1 MLFVIFSMILSNK
14 LSKVNLFFVTLI
26 SKLHN
31 FFMEITFKEIPNEFK
46 IDALLH
52 QNTYLVDGILKEWK
66 GKTANVFSTISSTK
80 EYQPTLLGTVPDLGE
95 NEALEALHA
104 AEKAYDRG
112 QGLWPTMKVADRIA
126 AMEKFVSQMK
136 TKREE
141 IVKLLMWEIGK
152 TLPDSQKE
160 FDRTVEYI
168 YDTIED
174 YKKMDRTSAKF
185 EKNAGV
191 YAHIR
196 RGPLG
201 VVLCLG
207 PYNYPLNETF
217 ALLIPA
223 LIMGNTAIFKPAKHG
238 VLLLS
243 PLLEAFRNS
252 FPAGVVNI
260 IYGRGR
266 TLATPIM
273 ETGKVDVLALI
284 GNSKSANAI
293 QGNHPNKNRLRLV
306 LGLEAK
312 NPAIVLP
319 DADLDLAISE
329 CIVGTTSFNGQRCT
343 ALKVV
348 YVHEDIVAEFNK
360 RFAAKVDALK
370 FGNPWENGVQ
380 LTPLPEPEK
389 PAYIQELIDDA
400 TKKGAKIIN
409 ENGGKT
415 TENYIFPAVLY
426 PVSKN
431 MRVFEEEQ
439 FGPVIPVLSFSD
451 IQEPLNDMAESNYG
465 QQVSVFGSDVKTLAP
480 LIDTLVN
487 LVCRVNLN
495 SSCQRG
501 PDVYPFTGR
510 KDSAVATLSV
520 YDALRSF
527 SIRTFVASKDSAYNN
542 AILQQLLDT
551 KSSNFINTDYIL

>member
-1 MLFVIFSMILSNK
+1 MI
-14 LSKVNLFFVTLI
+14 
-26 SKLHN
+26 
-31 FFMEITFKEIPNEFK
+31 PDQFK
-46 IDALLH
+46 IKETIN
-52 QNTYLVDGILKEWK
+52 QNTYLIGGELKTWAGE
-66 GKTANVFSTISSTK
+66 TSQVYSTISSTK
-80 EYQPTLLGTVPDLGE
+80 NYKPTLLGTIPTLGE
-95 NEALEALHA
+95 KEALQALDA
-104 AEKAYDRG
+104 AVTAYDKG
-112 QGLWPTMKVADRIA
+112 QGLWPTMKVIDRIA
-126 AMEKFVSQMK
+126 CMEKFVKQMK

-141 IVKLLMWEIGK
+141 VVKLLMWEIGK
-152 TLPDSQKE
+152 NLPDSEKE
-160 FDRTVEYI
+160 FDRTVDYI

-174 YKKMDRTSAKF
+174 YKQMDRDSAKF
-185 EKNAGV
+185 EKNSGV
-191 YAHIR
+191 NAHIR

-223 LIMGNTAIFKPAKHG
+223 LIMGNTTIFKPAKIG

-243 PLLEAFRNS
+243 PLLEAFQNS
-252 FPAGVVNI
+252 FPKGVVNI

-266 TLATPIM
+266 AVATPIM
-273 ETGKVDVLALI
+273 KDGRVDVLALI
-284 GNSKSANAI
+284 GHSNSANAL
-293 QGNHPNKNRLRLV
+293 QNEHPKSNRLRMV

-312 NPAIVLP
+312 NPAIVLK

-329 CIVGTTSFNGQRCT
+329 CINGATSFNGQRCT
-343 ALKVV
+343 ALKVL
-348 YVHEDIVAEFNK
+348 YVHEDIVEEFNT
-360 RFAAKVDALK
+360 RFSKKVDALK
-370 FGNPWENGVQ
+370 FGNPWEDGAK
-380 LTPLPEPEK
+380 LTPLPEPDK

-409 ENGGKT
+409 KKGGDT
-415 TENYIFPAVLY
+415 TDNYIFPAVLY
-426 PVSKN
+426 PVTKD

-439 FGPVIPVLSFSD
+439 FGPVIPVIPFSD
-451 IQEPLNDMAESNYG
+451 IEEPLDDMAASNYG
-465 QQVSVFGSDVKTLAP
+465 QQVSLFGKDIKTLAP

-520 YDALRSF
+520 HDALRSF
-527 SIRTFVASKDSAYNN
+527 SIRTFVASKDNAYNN
-542 AILQQLLDT
+542 AILKELLET
-551 KSSNFINTDYIL
+551 RASNFVSTDYIL

>member
-1 MLFVIFSMILSNK
+1 MK
-14 LSKVNLFFVTLI
+14 T
-26 SKLHN
+26 
-31 FFMEITFKEIPNEFK
+31 TFKEIPNEYK
-46 IDALLH
+46 ITSLLT
-52 QNTYLVDGILKEWK
+52 QKTYLVGGELKEWK
-66 GKTANVFSTISSTK
+66 GETADVFSTISSTK
-80 EYQPTLLGTVPDLGE
+80 EYQPTLLGTVPNLTGE
-95 NEALEALHA
+95 EAIEALNA
-104 AEKAYDRG
+104 ASKAYDRG
-112 QGLWPTMKVADRIA
+112 QGLWPTMKVEGRIN
-126 AMEKFVSQMK
+126 AMEKFVTQMK
-136 TKREE
+136 TKRAE

-152 TLPDSQKE
+152 TLSDSEKE

-174 YKKMDRTSAKF
+174 YKQMDRDSAKF
-185 EKNAGV
+185 EKHSGV
-191 YAHIR
+191 HAHIR

-243 PLLEAFRNS
+243 PLLEAFKNS

-266 TLATPIM
+266 VLATPIM
-273 ETGKVDVLALI
+273 KTGKIDVLALI

-293 QGNHPNKNRLRLV
+293 QANHPYKNRLRLV
-306 LGLEAK
+306 FGLEAK

-319 DADLDLAISE
+319 DADLDLAINE
-329 CIVGTTSFNGQRCT
+329 CLAGATSFNGQRCT
-343 ALKVV
+343 ALKVL
-348 YVHEDIVAEFNK
+348 YVHADVVAQFNK
-360 RFAAKVDALK
+360 RFAEKVDALK
-370 FGNPWENGVQ
+370 FGNPWEAGVQ

-400 TKKGAKIIN
+400 TQKGAKIIN
-409 ENGGKT
+409 KKGGET

-426 PVSKN
+426 PVNKE
-431 MRVFEEEQ
+431 MRVFHEEQ
-439 FGPVIPVLSFSD
+439 FGPVTPIISFNN
-451 IQEPLNDMAESNYG
+451 IEEPLDDMAASNYG
-465 QQVSVFGSDVKTLAP
+465 QQVSVFGSDVKTLSP

-520 YDALRSF
+520 HDALRSF
-527 SIRTFVASKDSAYNN
+527 SIRTFLASKDTAYNN
-542 AILQQLLDT
+542 AILQDLLDK
-551 KSSNFINTDYIL
+551 KSSNFISTDYIL